1 MIDIAIQRLV
11 HFKDKLRHAE
21 NLHLGWSVAGKGGG
35 WNEQGFSTSLVAG
48 AVFPYSAI
56 MNSRLQTMKPLS
68 IMIPEDLDDALR
80 AKIEEGRFSS
90 SSEIVEVAL
99 RRWLDDEDDY
109 EQRMDSIRARVKAS
123 LDDPRP
129 DLSSEE
135 VGAWIERLAS
145 ESH

>member
-1 MIDIAIQRLV
+1 
-11 HFKDKLRHAE
+11 
-21 NLHLGWSVAGKGGG
+21 
-35 WNEQGFSTSLVAG
+35 
-48 AVFPYSAI
+48 
-56 MNSRLQTMKPLS
+56 MKPLS

-99 RRWLDDEDDY
+99 RRWLDDEGDY